1 MWGLVLYKTGKN
13 NKVLSIKLYKLCR
26 VAGQLVNT
34 LKPCKMYEIY
44 IYIRG
49 TPHGTLPTP
58 NTTFQTCQALQTF
71 WNKLITATTLYN
83 ICQVKLCKFQK
94 FYKLITF
101 VRRN

>member
-49 TPHGTLPTP
+49 TPTGTLPTP

-71 WNKLITATTLYN
+71 WNKFITANTLYN
-83 ICQVKLCKFQK
+83 ICQVKLYKLQK
-94 FYKLITF
+94 LYKLITF
-101 VRRN
+101 DK

>member
-1 MWGLVLYKTGKN
+1 MWGFVLYKTGKN
-13 NKVLSIKLYKLCR
+13 TKVLSIKLYKLCR

-44 IYIRG
+44 IYIG
-49 TPHGTLPTP
+49 VPPVALCPHP

-83 ICQVKLCKFQK
+83 ICQMKLCKFQK
-94 FYKLITF
+94 LYKLITF
-101 VRRN
+101 DK